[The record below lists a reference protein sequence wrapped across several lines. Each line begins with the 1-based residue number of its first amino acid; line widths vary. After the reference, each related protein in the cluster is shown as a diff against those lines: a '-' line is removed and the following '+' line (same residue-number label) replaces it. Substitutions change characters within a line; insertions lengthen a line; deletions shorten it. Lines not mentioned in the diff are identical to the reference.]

1 MTDWDKAFERAE
13 RRERRKERLCWICL
27 YAVLAIA
34 GAATG
39 YLWML
44 IVQALQKYING

>member
-13 RRERRKERLCWICL
+13 RRERQKERFLWVCL
-27 YAVLAIA
+27 DAGIIIA